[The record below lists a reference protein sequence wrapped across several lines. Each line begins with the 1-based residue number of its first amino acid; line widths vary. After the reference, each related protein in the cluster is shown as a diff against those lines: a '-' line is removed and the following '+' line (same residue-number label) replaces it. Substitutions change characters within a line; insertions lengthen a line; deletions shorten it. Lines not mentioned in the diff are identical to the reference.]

1 MEKRIK
7 YGTALLFFLITGLG
21 LYGYFTHLSRD
32 PSGMIRHADIQVTA
46 DALSTIAEKNETAFD
61 SKYLYK
67 TLSVRGIVRK
77 IRKNS
82 DGYIL
87 HLGNTPSSSFMVRC
101 IMDSIYSNSPP
112 PVNTGDSCVIRGTCA
127 GHLKEVVL
135 LSGIIEK

>member
-7 YGTALLFFLITGLG
+7 YGTALLLFLITGLG
-21 LYGYFTHLSRD
+21 LYGYFTHLSGQSSD
-32 PSGMIRHADIQVTA
+32 TIRHADVHTTA
-46 DALSTIAEKNETAFD
+46 AALSTIADQNETVFD
-61 SKYLYK
+61 SQYLYK

-77 IRKNS
+77 IRKNN

-87 HLGNTPSSSFMVRC
+87 HLGNTTSPSLTIRC
-101 IMDSIYSNSPP
+101 IMDTIYDNNPLSVS
-112 PVNTGDSCVIRGTCA
+112 VGDSCAIRGTCA